1 LRCAKLGSEASDLIA
16 YTPPGKTPISLETT
30 MATYVLVHGAW
41 YGAWCYRDVAK
52 ILRAAGHDVFTPTH
66 SGLGE
71 RQHQAAQSITL
82 ESHIRDVCGCLE
94 TEELNDVI
102 LACHSYGGM
111 VATGVADRLRDRIRD
126 LVYIDAYV
134 PENGDSLISLL
145 PKALE
150 PETAAS
156 FISHF
161 RTSAAE
167 NNCGMMKPL
176 QADLFQ
182 VIEAKRPWVDR
193 RAYPQALATFECPI
207 LLSDAPNNLN
217 KHYIL
222 ADNWDP
228 SPFRYFAKK
237 VESLPGWKRS
247 TMPCG
252 HNIMIDMPEAL
263 AAMLLDLA

>member
-1 LRCAKLGSEASDLIA
+1 MQSRRPSQATSLAKSLINA
-16 YTPPGKTPISLETT
+16 MSLETA

-52 ILRAAGHDVFTPTH
+52 YLRAGGHDVFTPTH

-71 RQHQAAQSITL
+71 RQHQAGEAITL
-82 ESHIRDVCGCLE
+82 ESHIRDVCGCIE
-94 TEELNDVI
+94 AEELNDII

-111 VATGVADRLRDRIRD
+111 VATGVADRHRELIRH

-145 PKALE
+145 HEALE
-150 PETAAS
+150 PDVAAS
-156 FISHF
+156 FIKYF
-161 RTSAAE
+161 RSSAAK

-176 QADLFQ
+176 QAELFN
-182 VIEAKRPWVDR
+182 VVKTKRSWIDR
-193 RAYPQALATFECPI
+193 RACPQALATFECPV
-207 LLSDAPNNLN
+207 LLSDTPNHLS

-237 VESLPGWKRS
+237 VGSLPGWKL
-247 TMPCG
+247 TKMPCG
-252 HNIMIDMPEAL
+252 HNIMVDMPDEL
-263 AAMLLDLA
+263 ACILLDLA